1 MVEVKLRII
10 TEVRQHPVIYD
21 KAHKSHFKKM
31 SKLLFLIVK
40 FNCKMYFYCML
51 LNQEFPQYEHLEIDG
66 EFYFSLYLLSMTQ
79 NVW

>member
-1 MVEVKLRII
+1 MENREDLVEVKLRII
-10 TEVRQHPVIYD
+10 AEVRQHPVIYD
-21 KAHKSHFKKM
+21 KAHKSHFKKN
-31 SKLLFLIVK
+31 VK
-40 FNCKMYFYCML
+40 APIFNGIAEL